1 MKLFTKN
8 PDKKERKTYQ
18 NLANKIDKQIQKDLL
33 DETNLSLST
42 LQALSDV
49 TKVSIT
55 LDVDNDIDNLDTV
68 NVLNP
73 VIGDHA
79 LILDEV
85 IEYQNLVQLYTT
97 WYLNSHY
104 HVNDEARHLAG
115 QRLAELV
122 QLYVDKKVE
131 FDTLFDYNDCVTLQP
146 DGLLPDYDQ
155 SAKPIQFIWLRE
167 QVFDSIHMLTNR
179 GVK

>member
-1 MKLFTKN
+1 MKLFAKN
-8 PDKKERKTYQ
+8 PDKKARKTYQ

-42 LQALSDV
+42 LQALSNV
-49 TKVSIT
+49 INVAIT
-55 LDVDNDIDNLDTV
+55 LDLDNSVANLDEV
-68 NVLNP
+68 NVLNL
-73 VIGDHA
+73 VIGNHD

-85 IEYQNLVQLYTT
+85 IDYQNLVKLYTT
-97 WYLNSHY
+97 WYLNPSY
-104 HVNDEARHLAG
+104 HVNEEARHLAG
-115 QRLAELV
+115 QRLSELV

-131 FDTLFDYNDCVTLQP
+131 FDTLFDYNDCVTLQT

-155 SAKPIQFIWLRE
+155 SAKPIQFVWLRE
-167 QVFDSIHMLTNR
+167 QVFDSVHMLTNR